1 MTEHT
6 DVHGYEGERLR
17 DMRHG
22 RGVHTL
28 NGRVIY
34 SGEWRDDIH
43 HGLGTRTTHTD
54 QGDRIIM
61 VKFNMGNPHG
71 RAFELISDQ
80 VICRYWVEGS
90 PSQSGTII
98 YADGGVYTGDMYVS
112 NEGGRRHGCGT
123 YSSGVTGEKYEVY
136 MRHVFMRSTAANH
149 AVLVLLGVLG

>member
-17 DMRHG
+17 ERRHG

-34 SGEWRDDIH
+34 DGEWRDDIH

-71 RAFELISDQ
+71 SAFELIGDQ
-80 VICRYWVEGS
+80 VIRRTWVEGI

-98 YADGGVYTGDMYVS
+98 YADGGSYTGDMD
-112 NEGGRRHGCGT
+112 EGGRRHGCGT
-123 YSSGVTGEKYEVY
+123 YINGVTGEKNEVY
-136 MRHVFMRSTAANH
+136 MKHVLC
-149 AVLVLLGVLG
+149 VLVALPLTTLRWFS